1 MTRAKKSCLTLT
13 NWTFASLTSDKN
25 TLSNKYWTHCPIY
38 NENCA
43 Y

>member
-1 MTRAKKSCLTLT
+1 MTRAKKS
-13 NWTFASLTSDKN
+13 WTFGSLTSDKN

-38 NENCA
+38 NEKYA